1 MIHLD
6 SSVLVDALTGPKRSE
21 PRLRQLIQEGERMLL
36 SSLVVFEWRR
46 GPHTSDEMADQEALF
61 PASQSIPFGSEE
73 ALVAADLYRKI
84 KRARGREIDI
94 AIAAC
99 AIAQDALLWTLN
111 PADFSDIP
119 NLKLLPAGSPP
130 QRRR

>member
-21 PRLRQLIQEGERMLL
+21 PRLRQLIQEGERMHL

-46 GPHTSDEMADQEALF
+46 GPRTPEEIADQEALF
-61 PASQSIPFGSEE
+61 PASQSVPFGSAE
-73 ALVAADLYRKI
+73 ALVAADLYRKV

-94 AIAAC
+94 SIAAC
-99 AIAQDALLWTLN
+99 AIVQGAQLWTLN
-111 PADFSDIP
+111 PADFRDVP
-119 NLKLLPAGSPP
+119 NLKLLPPAI
-130 QRRR
+130 